1 MRFLAFFLIVSTV
14 LALAYAYVGWRLIVP
29 AGLSR
34 AWAVAA
40 WALLLV
46 LFLLPIITV
55 LAQFNRILPG
65 AGGLLVWIGYLTLG
79 LFSLVFTFL
88 VLRDFAWLVYAGGEK
103 VWGVIGRLG
112 GASSEASPVFDA
124 QRRAVLLQG
133 TNLGI
138 LALAAGLTGYGMF
151 QARRRPAVIEVNVP
165 LDNLPAELDGFRII
179 QLTDIHAGL
188 TVTREFVQMV
198 VDITNELKGDIV
210 AFTGDL
216 VDGTVNQLRDHVAPM
231 ADLRSRYGSFFTTGN
246 HEYYSGAEAW
256 VEEARRMGFEVLV
269 NEHRVLI
276 HNGRKIVLAGVTDT
290 SGGQF
295 IPHHASDPHKAVAGA
310 PPVDVKILLAHQPRS
325 LHEAT
330 KAGFDLQISGHTH
343 GGQFFPWNLAA
354 AVGQPFI
361 EGLHRLE
368 RTWIYVS
375 KGTGYWGPPVRLG
388 ARSEITVI
396 TLRRGAAARA
406 VHVRTSTPAGRA
418 GTEVSAV

>member
-1 MRFLAFFLIVSTV
+1 MRFLVFFLIVSMV
-14 LALAYAYVGWRLIVP
+14 LALAYAYVGWRLIGP

-34 AWAVAA
+34 AGAGAA
-40 WALLLV
+40 WAFLVV

-55 LAQFNRILPG
+55 LVQFNRILPG
-65 AGGLLVWIGYLTLG
+65 AGGFLPWIGYLSLG
-79 LFSLVFTFL
+79 LFSFVFTFL
-88 VLRDFAWLVYAGGEK
+88 VMRDLAWLLFAGGERL
-103 VWGVIGRLG
+103 WGLIERLATG
-112 GASSEASPVFDA
+112 SPRVRSVLDPE
-124 QRRAVLLQG
+124 RRTILLQG
-133 TNLGI
+133 TNLAI
-138 LALAAGLTGYGMF
+138 MALAAGLTGYGVF
-151 QARRRPAVIEVNVP
+151 QARRRPGVIQVDIP
-165 LDNLPAELDGFRII
+165 LDGLPAGLDGFRII

-188 TVTREFVQMV
+188 TVTREFVQTV
-198 VDITNELKGDIV
+198 VDMANELNGDLV

-216 VDGTVNQLRDHVAPM
+216 VDGTVDQLREHVAPM
-231 ADLRSRYGSFFTTGN
+231 SDLRSRYGSFFVTGN

-269 NEHRVLI
+269 NEHRVLA
-276 HNGRKIVLAGVTDT
+276 HNGGRIVLAGVTDT

-295 IPHHASDPHKAVAGA
+295 IPHHASDPHKAIAGA
-310 PPVDVKILLAHQPRS
+310 PRADVKILLAHQPRS

-354 AVGQPFI
+354 AIGQPFI

-396 TLRRGAAARA
+396 TLKRGSAA
-406 VHVRTSTPAGRA
+406 VSGTP
-418 GTEVSAV
+418 